1 MRKNLFLIT
10 LILIAIVS
18 SLPLYA
24 QEKPNSAVIKS
35 ENLFNSAPFTE
46 CHASTIAE
54 TAEGLVAA
62 FFAGTAEKNPDVGI
76 WLCLQ
81 NDGKWAEPVEIAN
94 GISPDGKRY
103 PCWNPVLFYAGNGKL
118 LLFYKVGPDPVTWWG
133 MMMQSADNGHTW
145 GEPLRLPEGILGPVK
160 NKAVKL
166 ANGDLLC
173 PVSTEEG
180 EWKVYFERTSDL
192 GKTWS
197 RSDFVNDPENLR
209 AIQPAILVHKNGKLQ
224 ALCRTRKNVI
234 GETWSTDNGL
244 TWSPLKAT
252 KLPNPNSGIDAVTL
266 SDGRHLLVYNPT
278 IVPEGRWTG
287 DRTPISLAISKNGK
301 KWRKIA
307 DLDTESGE
315 LSYPAVI
322 QAADGKVHVTYT
334 WKRITIRHIV
344 IDPTHI
350 R

>member
-10 LILIAIVS
+10 PMLIAIVA
-18 SLPLYA
+18 SLPLFA
-24 QEKPNSAVIKS
+24 QENPNSAVIKS
-35 ENLFNSAPFTE
+35 ENLYNSAPFTE

-54 TAEGLVAA
+54 TADGLAVA

-81 NDGKWAEPVEIAN
+81 NDGEWAEPVEIAN

-103 PCWNPVLFYAGNGKL
+103 PCWNPVLYYAGNGKL

-133 MMMQSADNGHTW
+133 MMMKSADNGHTW
-145 GEPLRLPEGILGPVK
+145 SEPSRLPEGILGPVK

-180 EWKVYFERTSDL
+180 EWRVYFERTSDL

-197 RSDFVNDPENLR
+197 RTDFVKDPANMR
-209 AIQPAILVHKNGKLQ
+209 AIQPAILVHNNSHLQ
-224 ALCRTRKNVI
+224 ALCRTRKNVV
-234 GETWSTDNGL
+234 GVTLSMDGGATWT
-244 TWSPLKAT
+244 PLKAT
-252 KLPNPNSGIDAVTL
+252 SLPNPNSGIDAVTL
-266 SDGRHLLVYNPT
+266 HDGRHLLVYNPT

-287 DRTPISLAISKNGK
+287 DRSPISMAISKNGK

-307 DLDTESGE
+307 DLDTEPGE
-315 LSYPAVI
+315 LSYPAII
-322 QAADGKVHVTYT
+322 QSGDGLVHITYT
-334 WKRITIRHIV
+334 WKRNTVRHLI
-344 IDPTHI
+344 IDPAFI